1 MRINR
6 MGTSF
11 GESMLE
17 QECHSVPDIFV
28 YGIRTLLLILHSF
41 YKSSFVETDH
51 WHILRSFLILQV
63 SSIRTTSYVPTR
75 SSAYIQMLVLH
86 TTGRILRLLIMLPPI
101 GSLSALVALHQ
112 DVCLEIP
119 ISASTATILQS
130 EQNKIA
136 RLYAGEQF
144 CYCIEVI

>member
-17 QECHSVPDIFV
+17 QECHSIPDIFV

-75 SSAYIQMLVLH
+75 SFSIYSDACFTYHRQNSPAAHHAPTHWKSISIGRSTSRCMLGNTHLCFH
-86 TTGRILRLLIMLPPI
+86 SYDSSIRTKQNCPP
-101 GSLSALVALHQ
+101 
-112 DVCLEIP
+112 VC
-119 ISASTATILQS
+119 
-130 EQNKIA
+130 
-136 RLYAGEQF
+136 R
-144 CYCIEVI
+144 